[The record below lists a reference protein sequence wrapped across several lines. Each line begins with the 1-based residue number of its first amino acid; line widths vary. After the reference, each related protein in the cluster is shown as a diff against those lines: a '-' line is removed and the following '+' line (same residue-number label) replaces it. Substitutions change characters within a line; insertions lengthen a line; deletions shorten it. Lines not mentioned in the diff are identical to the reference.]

1 MIENSNNLLISEAT
15 LGGQKYSYN
24 PRMKITLGS
33 LQVKIKFLSRSI
45 LSVLLMLAFM
55 LSACNKPETP
65 QEVSLAFWQSVI
77 NDDVAGVVK
86 YSTLG
91 SENGYDAFAR
101 DWKGMIPSWGK
112 IIIEEREARVHTH
125 ISAPDAA
132 NSEMLYFVTY
142 LIKQGN
148 EWKVDYDQTE
158 KVVRASS
165 AVADFVNRITTIGD
179 DISQQFEEA
188 GKTVTSELEALN
200 NKLIELTESLGNQ
213 ASLAV
218 KEYSEIMRRH
228 LDELAGSIEN
238 AIQEQDK
245 NIDPADKEMMEN
257 TVKELN
263 QSSKKLAQPDMNSIA
278 ETGEVIIITRKNLN
292 TINAETFEDYQS
304 QWQEWIDKVN
314 VDLMNLFNEISAE

>member
-1 MIENSNNLLISEAT
+1 
-15 LGGQKYSYN
+15 
-24 PRMKITLGS
+24 
-33 LQVKIKFLSRSI
+33 
-45 LSVLLMLAFM
+45 
-55 LSACNKPETP
+55 
-65 QEVSLAFWQSVI
+65 
-77 NDDVAGVVK
+77 
-86 YSTLG
+86 
-91 SENGYDAFAR
+91 
-101 DWKGMIPSWGK
+101 
-112 IIIEEREARVHTH
+112 
-125 ISAPDAA
+125 
-132 NSEMLYFVTY
+132 
-142 LIKQGN
+142 
-148 EWKVDYDQTE
+148 
-158 KVVRASS
+158 
-165 AVADFVNRITTIGD
+165 
-179 DISQQFEEA
+179 
-188 GKTVTSELEALN
+188 
-200 NKLIELTESLGNQ
+200 LTESLGNQ